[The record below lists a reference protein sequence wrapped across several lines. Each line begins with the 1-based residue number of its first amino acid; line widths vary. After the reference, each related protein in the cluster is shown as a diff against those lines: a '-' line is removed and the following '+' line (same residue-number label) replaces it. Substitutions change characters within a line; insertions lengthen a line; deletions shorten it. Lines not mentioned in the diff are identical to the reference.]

1 MIRAVVFDMYET
13 LITHYHS
20 PLCFSMQ
27 LAEEAGIPLERFQS
41 LWFPTDAARS
51 TGLLTFEDALSGI
64 LRSCGVHSEARL
76 RALVERREAVKRD
89 CFQHLH
95 GEILPML
102 DGLHARGLRVGL
114 ISNCY
119 SEEAAIIR
127 GSALYP
133 RFDAAM
139 LSWEQGVQKP
149 DPEIFLRC
157 TQALGVAPQEC
168 LYVGDGGSHELE
180 AAQALGMQAGQATWY
195 FQQGVTPMQVN
206 DAFPELRSP
215 LDVLAWVDTQN
226 IEIRFSDKSEP

>member
-1 MIRAVVFDMYET
+1 MIRAAIFDMYET

-27 LAEEAGIPLERFQS
+27 LAAEAGIPVERFQA
-41 LWFPTDAARS
+41 LWFPTDVARS
-51 TGLLTFEDALSGI
+51 TGLLTLEDALAGI
-64 LRSCGVHSEARL
+64 LRSCDVYSDERL
-76 RALVERREAVKRD
+76 RELVENRKAIKRD
-89 CFQHLH
+89 CFLHLH
-95 GEILPML
+95 EDILPML
-102 DGLHARGLRVGL
+102 DGLRARGLRIGL

-119 SEEAAIIR
+119 SEEAAVIR
-127 GSALYP
+127 ESLLFP

-157 TQALGVAPQEC
+157 TRALGVAPQAC

-180 AAQALGMQAGQATWY
+180 AAQSLGMRTGQATWY
-195 FQQGVTPMQVN
+195 FQEGVTPMKRN

-215 LDVLAWVDTQN
+215 QGVLAWID
-226 IEIRFSDKSEP
+226 EER

>member
-149 DPEIFLRC
+149 DP
-157 TQALGVAPQEC
+157 
-168 LYVGDGGSHELE
+168 
-180 AAQALGMQAGQATWY
+180 
-195 FQQGVTPMQVN
+195 
-206 DAFPELRSP
+206 
-215 LDVLAWVDTQN
+215 
-226 IEIRFSDKSEP
+226 

>member
-1 MIRAVVFDMYET
+1 
-13 LITHYHS
+13 
-20 PLCFSMQ
+20 
-27 LAEEAGIPLERFQS
+27 
-41 LWFPTDAARS
+41 
-51 TGLLTFEDALSGI
+51 
-64 LRSCGVHSEARL
+64 
-76 RALVERREAVKRD
+76 
-89 CFQHLH
+89 
-95 GEILPML
+95 ML
-102 DGLHARGLRVGL
+102 DGLRTRGLRIGL
-114 ISNCY
+114 VSNCY
-119 SEEAAIIR
+119 SEEAAAIR
-127 GSALYP
+127 ESDLFP

-139 LSWEQGVQKP
+139 LSWEQGIQKP

>member
-1 MIRAVVFDMYET
+1 MIRAVIFDMYET
-13 LITHYHS
+13 LITHYKS

-27 LAEEAGIPLERFQS
+27 LAEAAGIPLERFQA
-41 LWFPTDAARS
+41 LWFPTDVARS
-51 TGLLTFEDALSGI
+51 TGRLTLEAALADI
-64 LRSCGVHSEARL
+64 LSRCGVDADTRL
-76 RALVERREAVKRD
+76 RALVEKRSAIKRD
-89 CFQHLH
+89 CFLHLH
-95 GEILPML
+95 EEILPML
-102 DGLHARGLRVGL
+102 DGLRTRGLRIGL
-114 ISNCY
+114 VSNCY
-119 SEEAAIIR
+119 SEEAAAIR
-127 GSALYP
+127 ESDLFP

-139 LSWEQGVQKP
+139 LSWEQGIQKP

-215 LDVLAWVDTQN
+215 LDVLAWIDTQN
-226 IEIRFSDKSEP
+226 IEIRFSDKNEP

>member
-20 PLCFSMQ
+20 PLFFSMQ

-157 TQALGVAPQEC
+157 TRALGVAPQAC

-180 AAQALGMQAGQATWY
+180 AAQSLGMRTGQATWY
-195 FQQGVTPMQVN
+195 FQEGVTPMKRN

-215 LDVLAWVDTQN
+215 QGVLAWID
-226 IEIRFSDKSEP
+226 EER